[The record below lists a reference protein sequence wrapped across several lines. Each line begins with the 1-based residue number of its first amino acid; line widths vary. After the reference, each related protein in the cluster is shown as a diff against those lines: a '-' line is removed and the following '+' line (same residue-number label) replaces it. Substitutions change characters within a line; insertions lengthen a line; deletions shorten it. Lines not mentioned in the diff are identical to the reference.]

1 MSAMAAMP
9 QGDPG
14 IVAGWAPPPPANS
27 VPAGSTAPGTN
38 QSAVVVQVLSPTAE
52 RTAPQGAPEAPGPRR
67 GTSAA
72 ARNSWASMTNGS
84 DDNDNLSNSYRNWG
98 GLFHHNSR
106 AIIPRRLRGSCIIK
120 NDGQRWT
127 VNLVSN
133 LDENEVDELS
143 FVLSGLS
150 ETSRICD
157 LGVHTKGQLRAAFT
171 REVQRSLEINPQRHF
186 MLAPDLSN
194 LTVLCL
200 RLGLP
205 LESIAP
211 ERRPVQP
218 SPMRGALP
226 ALTNG
231 DLQQQAAAIAAAG
244 ICEAGADTAH
254 SDKKEDAEA
263 AGEECQAPTKKE
275 AWK

>member
-1 MSAMAAMP
+1 
-9 QGDPG
+9 
-14 IVAGWAPPPPANS
+14 
-27 VPAGSTAPGTN
+27 
-38 QSAVVVQVLSPTAE
+38 
-52 RTAPQGAPEAPGPRR
+52 
-67 GTSAA
+67 
-72 ARNSWASMTNGS
+72 
-84 DDNDNLSNSYRNWG
+84 
-98 GLFHHNSR
+98 
-106 AIIPRRLRGSCIIK
+106 
-120 NDGQRWT
+120 
-127 VNLVSN
+127 
-133 LDENEVDELS
+133 
-143 FVLSGLS
+143 
-150 ETSRICD
+150 
-157 LGVHTKGQLRAAFT
+157 
-171 REVQRSLEINPQRHF
+171 

-263 AGEECQAPTKKE
+263 AGEECQAPNKQKLGSERDPLFGSTPEVNQFLSRVVAAGLFPAIQQAPAVAGASGGASAASGSANPSPVVALENAFRGIGRRLDAGPAIE
-275 AWK
+275 ATSAVASSKVPIVASGAVVATAHGSQPADDAEAAELAKLAQGK